1 MTNRIPLSD
10 QLIRGY
16 ISANRKFGRKHPIT
30 GQDWVAKTVLFGK
43 RLVFIGIA
51 LLILCFFL
59 PDDGRRLVFVGM
71 ALATVA
77 AGVWHQRF
85 AQRVFTVAQD
95 YRNPS

>member
-1 MTNRIPLSD
+1 MTNRMPLSD

-30 GQDWVAKTVLFGK
+30 GSCWVAKTVLFGK
-43 RLVFIGIA
+43 RLVLIGIA

-59 PDDGRRLVFVGM
+59 PNDGRRLVFVAI
-71 ALATVA
+71 ALVTVA

-85 AQRVFTVAQD
+85 AQRIFEAAQD
-95 YRNPS
+95 EWNRS

>member
-16 ISANRKFGRKHPIT
+16 ISANRKFGRKHPIA
-30 GQDWVAKTVLFGK
+30 GPDWIAKTVLFGK
-43 RLVFIGIA
+43 RLVLIGIA

-59 PDDGRRLVFVGM
+59 PNDGRRLVFVAI

-77 AGVWHQRF
+77 AGVWHQRCAHRIF
-85 AQRVFTVAQD
+85 AAAQD
-95 YRNPS
+95 DRNHS